1 MNNMIRVLKIDVG
14 QPPVIK
20 EIQNDLDGLQAE
32 VGGLVQVIG
41 LEDNC
46 LLVCNDEGKLN
57 GMKPNRWFLDDII
70 CGPFFICGDS
80 MEGDFISLTSEQA
93 EKYAEQLADSP
104 AFTGEEQELE
114 PRITFISFQ

>member
-1 MNNMIRVLKIDVG
+1 MSNTIKVLKIDIG

-20 EIQNDLDGLQAE
+20 EIQNNLDGLQAE
-32 VGGLVQVIG
+32 VGGLIQVIG

-57 GMKPNRWFLDDII
+57 GMKPNRWFYDDII
-70 CGPFFICGDS
+70 CGPFFICADS

-93 EKYAEQLADSP
+93 EKYAEKFADSP

-114 PRITFISFQ
+114 PRITVISFQ

>member
-1 MNNMIRVLKIDVG
+1 MNNTIKVLKIDVG

-32 VGGLVQVIG
+32 VGGLIQVIG
-41 LEDNC
+41 LEDGC

-57 GMKPNRWFLDDII
+57 GMKPNRWFYDDII

-80 MEGDFISLTSEQA
+80 MEGDFISLTSKQA
-93 EKYAEQLADSP
+93 EKYAEQFADSP
-104 AFTGEEQELE
+104 VFTGEEQELE
-114 PRITFISFQ
+114 PRITFISF